1 MVKMTTI
8 YSQYASV
15 SSSMKLVHSKVDS
28 SDSRRWA
35 VQSFSLVTHS
45 ARCPLSR
52 PLKIFTSS
60 FNRRGNVTASA
71 LDESSDKNVPL
82 WRKELTSL
90 EDSAGEN
97 SDFKDDFLQNSSL
110 EEDIARFQK
119 KRDLEKRIENFNR
132 TGNASESG
140 KPEGDGMVKSLVE
153 KVLVADFFFI
163 LFILAR
169 LVAGLGEK
177 SLLQSSTLID
187 SWLPL
192 WPTLFQP
199 ALGVFMAGAIVSAA
213 SGFLAKNGNQ

>member
-1 MVKMTTI
+1 ML
-8 YSQYASV
+8 Q
-15 SSSMKLVHSKVDS
+15 
-28 SDSRRWA
+28 
-35 VQSFSLVTHS
+35 
-45 ARCPLSR
+45 
-52 PLKIFTSS
+52 
-60 FNRRGNVTASA
+60 VTASA

-163 LFILAR
+163 LFILAW